1 MFWAPVHAYLLEHP
15 TLGPILIDT
24 GISRRQTQPDYY
36 SARKGGLTG
45 LIWQSIDNWLP
56 AEQELV
62 AQLAHH
68 GYRPEDIQH
77 VILTHLHED
86 HVGELYRFAG
96 ATVHLAAAEWA
107 DRARMGYSPGYAAI
121 TRWHHFTYDGG
132 RFYSFA
138 ACADLFGDGLVIALP
153 TPGHSYGHM
162 SLLIQMGTYQ
172 VCLAGDALYTL
183 RHLDADSLAAFNYFG
198 AVGFA
203 TQQDSVRRLATLQ
216 VALPDLVLIPT
227 HDPFAYTFTL
237 IQPFLA
243 DGQLSPAERAAL
255 QEYQQRLFDSRGVL
269 KTEAY
274 PRFEQVRQDYG
285 RVHAPLP

>member
-1 MFWAPVHAYLLEHP
+1 M
-15 TLGPILIDT
+15 
-24 GISRRQTQPDYY
+24 
-36 SARKGGLTG
+36 TG

-162 SLLIQMGTYQ
+162 SLLIRWERIRYVWRAMRCTH
-172 VCLAGDALYTL
+172 CAIWTPIRW
-183 RHLDADSLAAFNYFG
+183 RHLTILGRSGL
-198 AVGFA
+198 
-203 TQQDSVRRLATLQ
+203 
-216 VALPDLVLIPT
+216 
-227 HDPFAYTFTL
+227 
-237 IQPFLA
+237 
-243 DGQLSPAERAAL
+243 QLS
-255 QEYQQRLFDSRGVL
+255 
-269 KTEAY
+269 KTVCDDWQHFRWLC
-274 PRFEQVRQDYG
+274 PT
-285 RVHAPLP
+285 LC